1 MAPNLRGL
9 NVTQALI
16 TRPIQWHLLLL
27 MVDQPLTLGRA
38 SRAFSWRQWGR
49 CWLGL
54 GWLWRH
60 QLIVFHV
67 KRGGWTLT
75 AAGETLRPIL
85 AAIQVCSTS
94 R

>member
-54 GWLWRH
+54 
-60 QLIVFHV
+60 
-67 KRGGWTLT
+67 
-75 AAGETLRPIL
+75 
-85 AAIQVCSTS
+85 
-94 R
+94 